1 MIEQRLFALRAA
13 ARKHQT
19 TIDELPAVLAD
30 MRGKLEKIELGEDGL
45 NECLKREE
53 ECRLAYVAAAEDLS
67 EKRRQAAA
75 QLDWKVMEELPP
87 LKMEKARFVTRIERL
102 QESSWSENGV
112 DSVAFTV
119 STNPNSPQGP
129 LNKIASG
136 GELARFML
144 ALKVNLAETGGC
156 QT

>member
-19 TIDELPAVLAD
+19 TIAELPAVLAD

-87 LKMEKARFVTRIERL
+87 LKMETTFLPLIFNCFKA
-102 QESSWSENGV
+102 
-112 DSVAFTV
+112 ATV
-119 STNPNSPQGP
+119 KSPEFSTII
-129 LNKIASG
+129 L
-136 GELARFML
+136 
-144 ALKVNLAETGGC
+144 
-156 QT
+156 